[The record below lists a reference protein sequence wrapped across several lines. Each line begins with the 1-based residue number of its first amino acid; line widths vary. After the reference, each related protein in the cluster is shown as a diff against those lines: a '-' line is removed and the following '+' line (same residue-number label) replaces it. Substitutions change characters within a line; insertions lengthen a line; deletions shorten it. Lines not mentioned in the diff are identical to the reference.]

1 MDWLELIPTLWGSY
15 LVKISGTELLG
26 LKNYYLEVGVI
37 NADVFFLLILAVEYI
52 NEGLILE
59 LTLYLF
65 LIV

>member
-1 MDWLELIPTLWGSY
+1 MPTLWGSY